1 MIWNNLKIRT
11 KLTIV
16 FGSLALTSL
25 LAAGLTFISFSS
37 INKTR
42 ARILDV
48 HMADKTRIEANN
60 SFLLY
65 IKSPDTKTLNLLL
78 SKQKELSDET
88 VELLANPLSE
98 EEVSILKLMIEDINQ
113 NIASIDKLALLEAKK
128 SQLLEQANTLTNQ
141 VNTKFPAV
149 SGNMFQV
156 RYLGQK
162 FILSS
167 TASDYNQWGSS
178 IGSLANS
185 TNNAELK
192 GLLLSY
198 KATGEE
204 FWSNI
209 EVTKSI
215 ATGIAQRESQL
226 NEKFA
231 QVIAASTKVFNMQR
245 SRNIRFIIIILLVLI
260 IGASVVSVV
269 YSKNLS
275 HALGRGV
282 KFADLIS
289 EGDLTVKFDDDL
301 ISKGDEIG
309 NLARSLNSM
318 GEKLKNIT
326 NGIADI
332 SGNISE
338 ASNQFSLTSQQM
350 SLGANQQ
357 ASSTEEISSSM
368 EQIASNI
375 NQTTDNSNEAE
386 RVAQETE
393 KGVIEGVMAAEEAM
407 KYTNQIGDKI
417 TIIRDIAF
425 QTNILA
431 LNAAVEAARAGEHGR
446 GFAVVAAEVRKLAE
460 RSGISAQEID
470 AMANQLMQASE
481 RASKKLNDVIPK
493 VKNNL
498 KLIQEISAA
507 SLEQAAGANEV
518 NNALQQLNQ
527 IVQQNAAA
535 SEELATSAN
544 EVKEQ
549 AGNLS
554 SIISYFKV

>member
-260 IGASVVSVV
+260 IGASVVSVI
-269 YSKNLS
+269 YSKNFSQALS
-275 HALGRGV
+275 RGV
-282 KFADLIS
+282 KFADLIA
-289 EGDLTVKFDDDL
+289 EGDLTVKLDDDL

-332 SGNISE
+332 SGSISE

>member
-1 MIWNNLKIRT
+1 
-11 KLTIV
+11 
-16 FGSLALTSL
+16 
-25 LAAGLTFISFSS
+25 
-37 INKTR
+37 
-42 ARILDV
+42 
-48 HMADKTRIEANN
+48 
-60 SFLLY
+60 
-65 IKSPDTKTLNLLL
+65 
-78 SKQKELSDET
+78 
-88 VELLANPLSE
+88 
-98 EEVSILKLMIEDINQ
+98 
-113 NIASIDKLALLEAKK
+113 
-128 SQLLEQANTLTNQ
+128 
-141 VNTKFPAV
+141 
-149 SGNMFQV
+149 
-156 RYLGQK
+156 
-162 FILSS
+162 
-167 TASDYNQWGSS
+167 
-178 IGSLANS
+178 
-185 TNNAELK
+185 
-192 GLLLSY
+192 
-198 KATGEE
+198 
-204 FWSNI
+204 
-209 EVTKSI
+209 
-215 ATGIAQRESQL
+215 
-226 NEKFA
+226 
-231 QVIAASTKVFNMQR
+231 
-245 SRNIRFIIIILLVLI
+245 
-260 IGASVVSVV
+260 
-269 YSKNLS
+269 
-275 HALGRGV
+275 
-282 KFADLIS
+282 
-289 EGDLTVKFDDDL
+289 
-301 ISKGDEIG
+301 
-309 NLARSLNSM
+309 
-318 GEKLKNIT
+318 
-326 NGIADI
+326 
-332 SGNISE
+332 
-338 ASNQFSLTSQQM
+338 M

>member
-25 LAAGLTFISFSS
+25 LAAGLTFVSFNM

-42 ARILDV
+42 ARILEV

-65 IKSPDTKTLNLLL
+65 IKNPDANTLNQLLAV
-78 SKQKELSDET
+78 QKELNDDAT
-88 VELLANPLSE
+88 ALVANPLSGDE
-98 EEVSILKLMIEDINQ
+98 AIILRGMIDDMNQ
-113 NIASIDKLALLEAKK
+113 NIVSIEKLAVLEEKK
-128 SQLLEQANTLTNQ
+128 SQILGQANNITTQ
-141 VNTKFPAV
+141 VNTNFPSF
-149 SGNMFQV
+149 SGNMFQA

-167 TASDYNQWGSS
+167 NINDYNQWGSS
-178 IGSLANS
+178 VNTLINS
-185 TNNAELK
+185 SNNGELK
-192 GLLLSY
+192 GLLLNY
-198 KATGEE
+198 KATGDDFWRSIEE
-204 FWSNI
+204 TQTIS
-209 EVTKSI
+209 
-215 ATGIAQRESQL
+215 AGIAERESQL
-226 NEKFA
+226 NEKFS
-231 QVIAASTKVFNMQR
+231 QVIAVSNQVFNLQR
-245 SRNIRFIIIILLVLI
+245 SRNIRFIIFILLVLI
-260 IGASVVSVV
+260 VGATAVSVV

-309 NLARSLNSM
+309 NLARSLNRM

-326 NGIADI
+326 EGIAEA
-332 SGNISE
+332 SGSISE
-338 ASNQFSLTSQQM
+338 ASNQFSHTSQQM
-350 SLGANQQ
+350 SQGANQQ

-393 KGVIEGVMAAEEAM
+393 KGVLEGVMAAEEAM

-460 RSGISAQEID
+460 RSGVSAQEIET
-470 AMANQLMQASE
+470 MANQLMQASE

-544 EVKEQ
+544 EVKDQ
-549 AGNLS
+549 ASNLS
-554 SIISYFKV
+554 SIISFFSV

>member
-141 VNTKFPAV
+141 VNTKFPTV

-260 IGASVVSVV
+260 IGASVVSVI
-269 YSKNLS
+269 YSKNFSQALS
-275 HALGRGV
+275 RGV
-282 KFADLIS
+282 KFADLIA
-289 EGDLTVKFDDDL
+289 EGDLTVKLDDDL

-332 SGNISE
+332 SGSISE